1 MDRCDFFPIETEM
14 VLIGAK
20 REPIGAEMIWIRA
33 EMDLIRTILG
43 NFSLKL
49 LKIASFRNI
58 LLVIFDV
65 FCWIRAV
72 LSR

>member
-1 MDRCDFFPIETEM
+1 M